1 MTATREKL
9 SPFIATSAA
18 LHALLFVAVV
28 FAPLVFPKRTQP
40 QWGSPIKGVQVGMT
54 ASMPGIPLPSPPKVD
69 EAAKGSETKTLNP
82 AEVAPKE
89 QKKPAVKEADVKVP
103 SGSKKPEKK
112 EPEPTRVARAETKE
126 PPPPPSN
133 AIPGA
138 ASGQPALPYA
148 VAGPGTSQASF
159 TGSDGSSFGTKFP
172 QYVTSLV
179 RAIQLQWEREKAN
192 IVQVAGGTSPRVY
205 VKFTIGKRGEVS
217 NVEIDQPSGSAQ
229 LDGSGQRAVTR
240 ANIPPLPQAYSGSSV
255 DVRFYFEYFR

>member
-1 MTATREKL
+1 
-9 SPFIATSAA
+9 
-18 LHALLFVAVV
+18 
-28 FAPLVFPKRTQP
+28 
-40 QWGSPIKGVQVGMT
+40 
-54 ASMPGIPLPSPPKVD
+54 MPGIPLPSPPKVD
-69 EAAKGSETKTLNP
+69 DSAKGNESKTLNP

-89 QKKPAVKEADVKVP
+89 VKKPAVKEADVKVP

-112 EPEPTRVARAETKE
+112 EPETTRVARGTKE
-126 PPPPPSN
+126 PPPVPSN

-138 ASGQPALPYA
+138 ASGQPNLPYA
-148 VAGPGTSQASF
+148 VSPAGTSQASF

-179 RAIQLQWEREKAN
+179 RAIQLQWEREKVN
-192 IVQVAGGTSPRVY
+192 IVQVAGTSPRVY

>member
-1 MTATREKL
+1 MTGTREKL

-28 FAPLVFPKRTQP
+28 FGPLVFPKSTQP
-40 QWGSPIKGVQVGMT
+40 QWGSPIKGVKVGMT
-54 ASMPGIPLPSPPKVD
+54 PSMPGIPLPSPPKVD

-89 QKKPAVKEADVKVP
+89 QKKPAVKEADIKVP

-112 EPEPTRVARAETKE
+112 DPETTRVARAETKE

-179 RAIQLQWEREKAN
+179 RAIQLEWDKEN
-192 IVQVAGGTSPRVY
+192 IVQVARGTSPRVY
-205 VKFTIGKRGEVS
+205 VKFTIGKRGDVS
-217 NVEIDQPSGSAQ
+217 NLEIDQPSGSAQ
-229 LDGSGQRAVTR
+229 LDGSGKRAVQRAS
-240 ANIPPLPQAYSGSSV
+240 IPPLPQAYSGSSV
-255 DVRFYFEYFR
+255 DVRFYFEYTR